1 MTETVNL
8 RFTID
13 GECDLMQDY
22 LEEGIISEFFL
33 LDNSDYQA
41 IIKNVD
47 ETLIE
52 SLNPDDLAEFI
63 GIDSEFV
70 IAIQVLEFA

>member
-1 MTETVNL
+1 METINL
-8 RFTID
+8 RITID

-22 LEEGIISEFFL
+22 LEEGVINEFFL

-47 ETLIE
+47 ESLIE
-52 SLNPDDLAEFI
+52 CMNPDELVEFF
-63 GIDSEFV
+63 GIDSEFL
-70 IAIQVLEFA
+70 IAIEVLEVA

>member
-1 MTETVNL
+1 METVNL
-8 RFTID
+8 RITID

-22 LEEGIISEFFL
+22 LEEGVINEFFL

-47 ETLIE
+47 ESLIE
-52 SLNPDDLAEFI
+52 CMNPDELVEFF

-70 IAIQVLEFA
+70 IAVEVLEFA